1 MIRRKRM
8 KKLYLGI
15 LAGLGGILLMGS
27 VCMADP
33 ADPAKIEE
41 TLLYDENSIKVTATD
56 LKYQYNNPIL
66 TVKLENNSDKTLEF
80 TSGAAGFARNAING
94 YMVGGGFMNEDIAPG
109 TSMNQELKF
118 SSTEL
123 SLYGID
129 DIGQITID
137 FEVEDE
143 DEDNNAYCQTGPL
156 VIDTSL
162 RDTYDPGED
171 TYRNTIQDPAALAKI
186 GDVTVKS
193 YAETELYNNAGIA
206 VTSEALLMN
215 NSDSDLGVCLE
226 VENTSDK
233 PVYFGIH
240 DISMKGLQISNG
252 LWDGK
257 DVLPGYKAILSLTRS
272 NLFYHTDPELLGL
285 NDAADL
291 GFKILLWDDDSNTFG
306 EQNLDISLADD
317 FPKVLD
323 AGSIVYENEGTE
335 VYNSNDVRVVFKG
348 ISKTQ
353 YDDFDVTF
361 VVENH
366 NQHAMRLSMDQEN
379 VVVNGSMT
387 IDGSFFS
394 ETIDAGC
401 MEPVSVELQADS
413 LSASGLSDPS
423 QISSVKLQYQLQDD
437 SYNDIG
443 IIDIDIPTGEAPS
456 TESTEIN

>member
-1 MIRRKRM
+1 M
-8 KKLYLGI
+8 
-15 LAGLGGILLMGS
+15 
-27 VCMADP
+27 
-33 ADPAKIEE
+33 
-41 TLLYDENSIKVTATD
+41 
-56 LKYQYNNPIL
+56 
-66 TVKLENNSDKTLEF
+66 
-80 TSGAAGFARNAING
+80 
-94 YMVGGGFMNEDIAPG
+94 
-109 TSMNQELKF
+109 
-118 SSTEL
+118 
-123 SLYGID
+123 
-129 DIGQITID
+129 
-137 FEVEDE
+137 
-143 DEDNNAYCQTGPL
+143 
-156 VIDTSL
+156 
-162 RDTYDPGED
+162 
-171 TYRNTIQDPAALAKI
+171 
-186 GDVTVKS
+186 
-193 YAETELYNNAGIA
+193 
-206 VTSEALLMN
+206 
-215 NSDSDLGVCLE
+215 
-226 VENTSDK
+226 
-233 PVYFGIH
+233 
-240 DISMKGLQISNG
+240 
-252 LWDGK
+252 
-257 DVLPGYKAILSLTRS
+257 
-272 NLFYHTDPELLGL
+272 LGL

-366 NQHAMRLSMDQEN
+366 NQYAMRLSMDQEN

-394 ETIDAGC
+394 ETINAGC
-401 MEPVSVELQADS
+401 MEPVSVELQEDS

>member
-1 MIRRKRM
+1 M
-8 KKLYLGI
+8 KKLHLGI
-15 LAGLGGILLMGS
+15 LAALGGTLLMAG

-33 ADPAKIEE
+33 ANPATIEE
-41 TLLYDENSIKVTATD
+41 TLLYDENNIKVTATD

-123 SLYGID
+123 SLYGVD

-137 FEVEDE
+137 FKVE

-162 RDTYDPGED
+162 KDTYDPAVD
-171 TYRNTIQDPAALAKI
+171 TYRNTMQDPAALAKL
-186 GDVTVKS
+186 GDVTVMS
-193 YAETELYNNAGIA
+193 YSETELYKNAGIA

-257 DVLPGYKAILSLTRS
+257 DVLPGYKAIISLTRS
-272 NLFYHTDPELLGL
+272 NLFYHTDPDLLGIK
-285 NDAADL
+285 DAADL

-306 EQNLDISLADD
+306 EQSLDISLADD

-323 AGSIVYENEGTE
+323 AGSNVYENEGTE
-335 VYNSNDVRVVFKG
+335 VYNSNNVRVVFKG
-348 ISKTQ
+348 ISKTR

-366 NQHAMRLSMDQEN
+366 NQHAVRLSMDQEN

-443 IIDIDIPTGEAPS
+443 IIDIDIPTGGTPAV
-456 TESTEIN
+456 ESTEAN